1 MLNSFKYKL
10 GLFDIEKVIK
20 IKEIGFMN
28 LSEIF
33 LIWNLDEIIF
43 IGILWLYFGIL
54 SEILIFLNNV
64 LIFESF
70 LCKVC

>member
-20 IKEIGFMN
+20 IKEIGIMN

-64 LIFESF
+64 LIFEVF
-70 LCKVC
+70 L

>member
-10 GLFDIEKVIK
+10 GLFDIEKVLK

-28 LSEIF
+28 LSEI
-33 LIWNLDEIIF
+33 LMWNLDEIIF

-54 SEILIFLNNV
+54 SEILIFFNNV